1 MKVGNMQKNNN
12 QEFDDQLASIIRD
25 YTELKSKPHHYD
37 DYSDVV
43 DDVTEQTMLTRI
55 RAAVMRI
62 SGAES
67 PYSKQ
72 LETVLQRR
80 DILDWYRIGMG
91 VGIVSAL
98 QMDLKSGY
106 LLSVKEL
113 IHSEIFADFLEMA
126 DYLCKEGYKDA
137 AAVIAGGTLESH
149 LRQLCIKNG
158 IETETLTQRG
168 IEPKRA
174 DLLNSDL
181 AKNSVYSKLDQK
193 NITAWLDFRN
203 KAAHA
208 RYSEYTKEQ
217 VKLFISGIRDF
228 ITRVPA

>member
-1 MKVGNMQKNNN
+1 MQRNNNN
-12 QEFDDQLASIIRD
+12 QEFDNQLASIIRD
-25 YTELKSKPHHYD
+25 YAELKSKPHQYD
-37 DYSDVV
+37 DYSDVI
-43 DDVTEQTMLTRI
+43 DDVTRQTMLTRI
-55 RAAVMRI
+55 RAAVTRI
-62 SGAES
+62 SGVDS
-67 PYSKQ
+67 PYSQQ
-72 LETVLQRR
+72 LETVLKRM
-80 DILDWYRIGMG
+80 DIHDLDRMAMG

-106 LLSVKEL
+106 LLTVKEL
-113 IHSEIFADFLEMA
+113 IHGEVFADFLEMA

-137 AAVIAGGTLESH
+137 AAVISGGTLESH

-158 IETETLTQRG
+158 IETETSTQRG

-217 VKLFISGIRDF
+217 VELFISGIRDF
-228 ITRVPA
+228 ITRIPA

>member
-1 MKVGNMQKNNN
+1 MQRNDNSN
-12 QEFDDQLASIIRD
+12 EFDNQLASIISD
-25 YTELKSKPHHYD
+25 YSELRAKPHQYD
-37 DYSDVV
+37 DYSDVIDNV
-43 DDVTEQTMLTRI
+43 MRQTMLTRI
-55 RAAVMRI
+55 RAAVTRI
-62 SGAES
+62 SGTDS
-67 PYSKQ
+67 PYYQQ
-72 LETVLQRR
+72 LETVLKRS
-80 DILDWYRIGMG
+80 DVHDLHRIEMG
-91 VGIVSAL
+91 VGIISAL
-98 QMDLKSGY
+98 QMDLRSGY
-106 LLSVKEL
+106 LLTVKEL
-113 IHSEIFADFLEMA
+113 IHGEVFADFLEMA

-149 LRQLCIKNG
+149 LRQLCMKNG
-158 IETETLTQRG
+158 IDTETTTPRE

-217 VKLFISGIRDF
+217 VELFISGIRDF
-228 ITRVPA
+228 ITRFPA